1 MFWKFGFGPSFGVIF
16 DVELTIF
23 GSGLGFLSAVDLTK
37 KTNLRLVF
45 CSHS

>member
-1 MFWKFGFGPSFGVIF
+1 VFWKFGFGPSFGVIF

-37 KTNLRLVF
+37 KNEFEVSFL
-45 CSHS
+45 